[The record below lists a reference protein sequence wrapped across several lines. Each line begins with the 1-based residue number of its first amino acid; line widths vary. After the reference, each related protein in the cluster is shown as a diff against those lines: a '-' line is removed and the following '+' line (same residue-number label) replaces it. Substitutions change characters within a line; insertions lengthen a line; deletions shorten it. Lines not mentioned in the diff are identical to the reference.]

1 MNGIRVDECDLEP
14 KQAAMRLLV
23 DQLNA
28 LLGETLQLELEIGHL
43 VGDVMHAGAA
53 VGEKLADRRFIA
65 ERREQL
71 NAAFADSYRGGFNT
85 LLGNG
90 VAVLDL
96 STEEPPIGV
105 EGFVEILDGQ
115 PEMVNP
121 LRLHARGS

>member
-14 KQAAMRLLV
+14 EKPAMWLLV
-23 DQLNA
+23 DQLDA

-71 NAAFADSYRGGFNT
+71 DSAFANSYRGGFDT
-85 LLGNG
+85 LLGNC

-96 STEEPPIGV
+96 GAEEPPIGV
-105 EGFVEILDGQ
+105 EGFVEILDRQ